1 MPPIPGKPKP
11 PEPRR
16 YRYGI
21 DAFICV
27 CGAIHWYDARKCA
40 GCKRNGPLTMVPR
53 EELKKMRGTPATLT
67 DDEEVEDEEDD
78 DEDFDDEED
87 DEDDDE

>member
-27 CGAIHWYDARKCA
+27 CGAIHWYDAKKCA

-53 EELKKMRGTPATLT
+53 EELKTMRGTSDRLT
-67 DDEEVEDEEDD
+67 ADPDD
-78 DEDFDDEED
+78 D
-87 DEDDDE
+87 DDDNDRE